1 MEAVK
6 NYILANH
13 SDLFSSVDNLV
24 IQELQDSY
32 LVEVGGEQPPLVIMK
47 TDI

>member
-6 NYILANH
+6 NYILANY

-24 IQELQDSY
+24 IQELDEIY
-32 LVEVGGEQPPLVIMK
+32 LVEVGGENPPIVINK
-47 TDI
+47 TEI